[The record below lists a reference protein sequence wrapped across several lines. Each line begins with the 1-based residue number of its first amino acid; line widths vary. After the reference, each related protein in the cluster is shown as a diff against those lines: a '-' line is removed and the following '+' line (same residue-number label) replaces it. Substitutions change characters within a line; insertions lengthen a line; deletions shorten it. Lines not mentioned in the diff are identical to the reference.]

1 MIKLRPDETV
11 IEVVR
16 RHWFILLGR
25 TIGLLGIFAAP
36 FIIYGFVSGKEIA
49 LGLFTFTVAIETP
62 LLLFFGSLWA
72 LIVWLRFFHEW
83 TDHYL
88 DGWIVTDKRIIDIEQ
103 FGFFSRQV
111 SSFRMER
118 IQDITTDVH
127 GIIPTLLNFGN
138 IHVQTAGDSQE
149 FVMNGAPDP
158 KHLKELILKE
168 SDKYMEVGSVHDH
181 EHQT

>member
-11 IEVVR
+11 KEVVR
-16 RHWFILLGR
+16 RHWFILLMR
-25 TIGLLGIFAAP
+25 TIGLLVVLAAP
-36 FIIYGFVSGKEIA
+36 FILYGFASGKEIA
-49 LGLFTFTVAIETP
+49 LGLTSFTVHLEPA
-62 LLLFFGSLWA
+62 LLVFLGSLWA

-127 GIIPTLLNFGN
+127 GIIATLLDFGD

-149 FVMNGAPDP
+149 FVMKGAPNP
-158 KHLKELILKE
+158 KRLKEIILKE
-168 SDKYMEVGSVHDH
+168 SDKYIEINQSTKTGV
-181 EHQT
+181 